1 MIASDITAKEEE
13 SVNQILPALEANL
26 ITLYQAKVGS
36 LNYLSGGT
44 RPDIL
49 YAVTMAARKNQA
61 PTAKDMQATDRI
73 LWYIAGTKHLG
84 LRFQSGEGI
93 ILYCT
98 VDAAYAN
105 HEDRKSHTGVT
116 LHIGRNSGT
125 VNSVSKKQSITADSS
140 TVAEFIGTHIA
151 TKEIMWTRAFL
162 AEIGH
167 KQLEPTIMLEDNKS
181 TIAMIEKPGNGQKTK
196 HIDVRYNFIREQVM
210 KKAITMQHLGTKDMT
225 ADALTKGLSR
235 VPFLYL
241 RPKLLGMSARKVRF
255 DIFTD
260 LRKQHLDISS
270 RKLHSLVYTT
280 LFQDSQ

>member
-1 MIASDITAKEEE
+1 MIASDITVREEE
-13 SVNQILPALEANL
+13 RVQETLPVLETKL

-36 LNYLSGGT
+36 LNYLCGT
-44 RPDIL
+44 LPDVL
-49 YAVTMAARKNQA
+49 YLVTMAARKNQC
-61 PTAKDMQATDRI
+61 PTGKNMQAVDRI

-84 LRFQSGEGI
+84 LRFHSGEGI
-93 ILYCT
+93 TLYCT

-105 HEDRKSHTGVT
+105 HFDRKSHTGVT
-116 LHIGRNSGT
+116 LHIGRKSASF
-125 VNSVSKKQSITADSS
+125 NSVSKKQSITADSS

-167 KQLEPTIMLEDNKS
+167 EQLKPTIMLEDNKS

-210 KKAITMQHLGTKDMT
+210 KKAIAMEHLGTKDMT
-225 ADALTKGLSR
+225 SDALTKGLSR
-235 VPFLYL
+235 IPFLYL
-241 RPKLLGMSARKVRF
+241 RPKLLGMSARKLRLE
-255 DIFTD
+255 IIAD

-270 RKLHSLVYTT
+270 RKLNSLVFTT
-280 LFQDSQ
+280 LFKDNQ